1 MDEKLDIDVMLGK
14 LYVII
19 VFFAFGKKEEVYK
32 RIKNVF
38 FCSESFVK
46 YIYVGFFLICK
57 IIEIL

>member
-14 LYVII
+14 LYVIL
-19 VFFAFGKKEEVYK
+19 VFFVFGIKEEVYK